1 MQGWVIQP
9 YRGGVGRGVL
19 RAVIRLSLGSPAAAA
34 TAGLSEVE
42 LRTGTRATVRG
53 VDVPVNSKAY
63 IADGMITGPAPD
75 LPHFDVDV

>member
-1 MQGWVIQP
+1 MATINPWKRFIGLLP
-9 YRGGVGRGVL
+9 GGVRTVAIV
-19 RAVIRLSLGSPAAAA
+19 RSINT

-42 LRTGTRATVRG
+42 LRTGVRVTVRG

-63 IADGMITGPAPD
+63 IADGTITGPAPD

>member
-1 MQGWVIQP
+1 MATINPWKRFIGLLP
-9 YRGGVGRGVL
+9 GGVRTVAIV
-19 RAVIRLSLGSPAAAA
+19 RSINT

-42 LRTGTRATVRG
+42 LRTGTRVTVRG

-63 IADGMITGPAPD
+63 IADGVITGGAPD